1 MVLLFES
8 FDFVFSAHLM
18 VTILGYT
25 NDLSLCLQR
34 REQDILNALPLVTMA
49 KNRMQQLR
57 SDGWVR
63 FLQRVTLFCNKH
75 GIQVSSM
82 DGNYVPFRRSSRFCA
97 VQINDDRF
105 RRQVYIGIIDRIIQE
120 LDTRFDEVN
129 MELLSC
135 MTALNPSNSF
145 ASFDANKVR
154 RLAEFYPNDFSNSD
168 VLRVEMQLDN
178 YIDDMRRD
186 VIFQGINNLVDLSM
200 KLVQTNRHYVYDL
213 VYLLLKFVLIL
224 PVAMT
229 SVERAFSSMNFVKN
243 GLRNRMNDGRLD
255 DCLVTFIE
263 RYVFLNMKEE
273 DIINSFMVIRRRSP
287 NRRSR
292 L

>member
-82 DGNYVPFRRSSRFCA
+82 DGNYVPFGRSSRFCA

-135 MTALNPSNSF
+135 MTVLNPSNSF

-287 NRRSR
+287 EQKK
-292 L
+292 

>member
-75 GIQVSSM
+75 VIQVPSM
-82 DGNYVPFRRSSRFCA
+82 DGNYVPFGRSSRFCA

-135 MTALNPSNSF
+135 MTALNPSNYF

-154 RLAEFYPNDFSNSD
+154 RLTEFYPNDFLNSD
-168 VLRVEMQLDN
+168 LLRLEMQLDN
-178 YIDDMRRD
+178 YIDDMRRC
-186 VIFQGINNLVDLSM
+186 
-200 KLVQTNRHYVYDL
+200 
-213 VYLLLKFVLIL
+213 YLPMHKQ
-224 PVAMT
+224 
-229 SVERAFSSMNFVKN
+229 S
-243 GLRNRMNDGRLD
+243 
-255 DCLVTFIE
+255 C
-263 RYVFLNMKEE
+263 
-273 DIINSFMVIRRRSP
+273 
-287 NRRSR
+287 
-292 L
+292 